1 MFCFSSLFY
10 CHIIITFPYNYAHK
24 SHLKIL
30 HATKVD
36 LHMSFRGCRVASL
49 EQELRGSDAARRP
62 GAKQTQQV
70 DSGTKAPFM
79 GSAVLCPQWQEGCWR
94 QSWKGVDLLS
104 PTSFPRTLI
113 PRGICAWVDTSMG
126 KTPFPH

>member
-36 LHMSFRGCRVASL
+36 LHMSFRGCRVVSL

-70 DSGTKAPFM
+70 DGGTKAPFM
-79 GSAVLCPQWQEGCWR
+79 GSAVLCPQ
-94 QSWKGVDLLS
+94 
-104 PTSFPRTLI
+104 
-113 PRGICAWVDTSMG
+113 
-126 KTPFPH
+126 